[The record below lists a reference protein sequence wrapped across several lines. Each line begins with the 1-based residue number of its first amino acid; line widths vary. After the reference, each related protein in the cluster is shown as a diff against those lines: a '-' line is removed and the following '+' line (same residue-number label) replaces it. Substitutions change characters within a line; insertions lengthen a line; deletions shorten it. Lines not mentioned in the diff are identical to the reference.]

1 MVQPNFEVINRGFT
15 NVVQDVSPQ
24 GPNIISGAPQ
34 DSEIGDTAQGAM
46 SNNQL
51 PEQQPMQMLQIPL
64 EEAEW
69 NQLTSRQQIEL
80 NQLRLDQQIMW
91 DELASQLHIEQEQL
105 ARWLYNMRD
114 SRQSQLCIE
123 LNRLDNEF
131 RMQLIRL
138 EHEYKIE
145 RNRMERQHLTEWYN
159 LEHQHNVEVSQLCQ
173 HNFEM
178 SQERISARQY
188 MFDSPATYEHES
200 GSNQGEAMMFPEVY
214 RSEPG
219 FD

>member
-1 MVQPNFEVINRGFT
+1 MQN
-15 NVVQDVSPQ
+15 VSPQ
-24 GPNIISGAPQ
+24 DPNIISSALQ
-34 DSEIGDTAQGAM
+34 DSEISNTTQGAM

-51 PEQQPMQMLQIPL
+51 PKQQPMQILQIPL

-69 NQLTSRQQIEL
+69 NQLMSQQQIEL
-80 NQLRLDQQIMW
+80 NQLRLNQQIMW
-91 DELASQLHIEQEQL
+91 DELASQLYIEQEQL
-105 ARWLYNMRD
+105 VRWLYNMRD

-123 LNRLDNEF
+123 LNWLHNEF
-131 RMQLIRL
+131 HIQLIQL
-138 EHEYKIE
+138 EHQYKIE
-145 RNRMERQHLTEWYN
+145 QNRMEHQHLTEWYN

-188 MFDSPATYEHES
+188 MFNSPATYEHKS
-200 GSNQGEAMMFPEVY
+200 GYSQDEAMEFPAVY
-214 RSEPG
+214 QSEPG